1 VVVRGPFSQGCSNAV
16 EGEGF
21 LDVRGSG
28 HTRSIDM
35 MSGLQPSNARA
46 VELTHGD
53 AMAGIKTGL
62 QPSTFQP
69 KELYA
74 LATLDS
80 QPSNAQHVVI
90 R

>member
-1 VVVRGPFSQGCSNAV
+1 
-16 EGEGF
+16 
-21 LDVRGSG
+21 
-28 HTRSIDM
+28 M